1 MKNKFITFLLIMIGG
16 ANMNALS
23 YKTGNPNVI
32 FSDFPDVDVIR
43 IEDTYYMVSTTMYF
57 MPGCVILR
65 SYNLLD
71 WEFCSYVY
79 DELEFTDGQTL
90 KNNKGIYGKGMW
102 AASLRYHNGLFYVSF
117 VSNDTRKTYLYT
129 SQKITGPWKKSTIQG
144 FYHDM
149 SLFFDDDGKTYIV
162 SGNTNIRIVE
172 MENDLSAPKKG
183 GLDKIIISDDKEKV
197 GLGYEGSHFYKI
209 NGKYYNFMIHT
220 PKGKMRTEACY
231 VSDKIE
237 GPYTGGDVFC
247 ADYNNW
253 HSGVA
258 QGGIVQQNDG
268 KWFGI
273 LFQDHGALGRIPI
286 LVPVEWKD
294 DFPIFGVDG
303 KVPSQVTVLDNKPNY
318 KYEPLYASDFCD
330 SNGNL
335 KSCWQWNHIHDPLL
349 ANVKDNKLSIKTD
362 KTVLNVTQAA
372 NTLTQRTF
380 TQSCIG
386 SVTVDA
392 SNIKDGDFAGLCAL
406 EGQYAF
412 IAVTKEKRKYKLVLA
427 YHKLD
432 HSAWT
437 MNVFDN
443 QKAEILNEVTLP
455 SKKVRLQLKFTLNRG
470 TEKVQAYYFDEKKK
484 AFVPL
489 GQPCALTYSL
499 DHFTGVR
506 FAMFNFSTVKSGGT
520 ATFSDFKYEF

>member
-1 MKNKFITFLLIMIGG
+1 MIIG

-43 IEDTYYMVSTTMYF
+43 VEDTYYMVSTTMYF

-90 KNNKGIYGKGMW
+90 KNNKGIYGNGMW

-129 SQKITGPWKKSTIQG
+129 SPKITGPWKKSTIQG

-149 SLFFDDDGKTYIV
+149 SLFFDDDGKTYII

-183 GLDKIIISDDKEKV
+183 GLDKIIIFDDKEKV

-209 NGKYYNFMIHT
+209 NGKYYNFMIHI
-220 PKGKMRTEACY
+220 PKGKIRTEACY

-237 GPYTGGDVFC
+237 GPYIGGDVFC

-268 KWFGI
+268 KWFGV

-286 LVPVEWKD
+286 LVPVNWKD
-294 DFPIFGVDG
+294 DFPIFGIDG
-303 KVPSQVTVLDNKPNY
+303 KVPSQITVLDNNPNY
-318 KYEPLYASDFCD
+318 KYEPLYSSDFCD

-335 KSCWQWNHIHDPLL
+335 KSCWQWNHIHDSLL
-349 ANVKDNKLSIKTD
+349 ASVKDNKLSIKTD

-380 TQSCIG
+380 TQNCTG

-412 IAVTKEKRKYKLVLA
+412 IAVTKEKLKYKLVLA

-432 HSAWT
+432 HSTWT
-437 MNVFDN
+437 MNIFDN
-443 QKAEILNEVTLP
+443 QKAEILNEIALP
-455 SKKVRLQLKFTLNRG
+455 SKKVRLQLKFTLYQG
-470 TEKVQAYYFDEKKK
+470 TEKVQAYYFDEMKKT
-484 AFVPL
+484 FVSL
-489 GQPCALTYSL
+489 GQSCALTYSL

-506 FAMFNFSTVKSGGT
+506 FAMFNFSTIDFGGI